1 MAGVLIGSSWELP
14 SVSGAAMFYTVDNVV
29 VPATSGGRVRGV
41 SGIPSRVAMECG
53 KLNSS
58 LWVNRLLK
66 SDLIYVLFMCEH
78 YYTSQC
84 EWTLKRTKTSVIDS
98 FVNYK
103 ADILGTLNV
112 P

>member
-1 MAGVLIGSSWELP
+1 
-14 SVSGAAMFYTVDNVV
+14 
-29 VPATSGGRVRGV
+29 
-41 SGIPSRVAMECG
+41 MECG

-66 SDLIYVLFMCEH
+66 SDLIYVLFMCKH

-112 P
+112 PQVDKEKVKPKQAKYIFVSQQIKIELKAIFEIKFHYFASENNGYIF